1 MAERQQV
8 LARVILKDSAVASL
22 SSFIGAVQLLGRRMI
37 AAVQLV
43 EALGVAGRSASC
55 PRPATSRDGRTKR
68 IAREGGH
75 R

>member
-43 EALGVAGRSASC
+43 EALGGGWTERELPSAGDVTR
-55 PRPATSRDGRTKR
+55 RPDET
-68 IAREGGH
+68 H
-75 R
+75 RP